1 MNYKYKI
8 MNIENYIQIK
18 SKVDRIESVSDAE
31 FQTRYAFEKI
41 VPQLLNDGF
50 DPKDII
56 EYLSIKVY
64 EQVEKYNL
72 KETKVEVDEV

>member
-1 MNYKYKI
+1 

-31 FQTRYAFEKI
+31 FQTRYAFKKI

-72 KETKVEVDEV
+72 KETEVEVDEV

>member
-31 FQTRYAFEKI
+31 FQTRYSLEKI

-72 KETKVEVDEV
+72 KETEVEVDEV

>member
-31 FQTRYAFEKI
+31 FQIRYAFEKI

-72 KETKVEVDEV
+72 EQTEVKVDEV

>member
-1 MNYKYKI
+1 

-31 FQTRYAFEKI
+31 FQIRYAFEKI

-72 KETKVEVDEV
+72 EQTEVKVDEV

>member
-31 FQTRYAFEKI
+31 FQTRYAFGKI
-41 VPQLLNDGF
+41 VPQLLDDGF

-64 EQVEKYNL
+64 EQVENYNL
-72 KETKVEVDEV
+72 KQTEVKVDEV

>member
-18 SKVDRIESVSDAE
+18 TKVDRIESVSDAE
-31 FQTRYAFEKI
+31 FQCRYAFEKI

-72 KETKVEVDEV
+72 NQTEVEVD

>member
-1 MNYKYKI
+1 

-31 FQTRYAFEKI
+31 FQPRYAFEKI

-72 KETKVEVDEV
+72 KETEVKVDEV

>member
-31 FQTRYAFEKI
+31 FQTRYAVEKI

-72 KETKVEVDEV
+72 EQTEVKVDEV